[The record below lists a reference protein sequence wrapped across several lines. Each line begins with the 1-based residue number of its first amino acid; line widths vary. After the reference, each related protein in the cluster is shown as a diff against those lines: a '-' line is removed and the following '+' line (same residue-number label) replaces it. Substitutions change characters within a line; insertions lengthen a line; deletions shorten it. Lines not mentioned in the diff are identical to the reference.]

1 MFGDVLYLVAGGV
14 ATWLL
19 QTVKAVFK
27 LSGRGMV
34 WAAVFVSLVLGVA
47 VTGLSNPAGFAAILA
62 APWLIFTG
70 GSAVFATAQ
79 VIYKELA
86 AKYDLSVEGMVNAP
100 DATAKS
106 IAAPRPRAAAPS
118 VLKIGAKKVK

>member
-70 GSAVFATAQ
+70 GSAVFATAP

-86 AKYDLSVEGMVNAP
+86 AKYDLSVEGMVTDTA
-100 DATAKS
+100 AKS
-106 IAAPRPRAAAPS
+106 VAAPRPRAAAPA
-118 VLKIGAKKVK
+118 VLKIGAKKGR

>member
-1 MFGDVLYLVAGGV
+1 MLGDVLYLVAGGV

-34 WAAVFVSLVLGVA
+34 WAAVLVSLVLGVV
-47 VTGLSNPAGFAAILA
+47 VTGLSNPVGFAAILA

-86 AKYDLSVEGMVNAP
+86 AKYDLSVEGMVTAP
-100 DATAKS
+100 DATAKAV
-106 IAAPRPRAAAPS
+106 AAPRPRTAAPA
-118 VLKIGAKKVK
+118 VLKIGAKKGR